1 MQIFQKTL
9 STDPTIHLS
18 QSPRNSYSSS
28 ITKEPNK
35 ESTTIWLSSS
45 QSVEMKSTLYQ
56 KSTTNTQS
64 QPKQFSTSGTRNITA
79 TMDTVTDTTTS
90 SNNLG
95 SLEMK
100 TGIKLISTKQ
110 INFFY

>member
-1 MQIFQKTL
+1 MQLFQKTL

-18 QSPRNSYSSS
+18 QSPRNSYPSP
-28 ITKEPNK
+28 ITTEPNK

-56 KSTTNTQS
+56 KFTTKTQT
-64 QPKQFSTSGTRNITA
+64 QPKQSSTSATRNIT
-79 TMDTVTDTTTS
+79 TPTDTVTDTTTS
-90 SNNLG
+90 SSISGN

-100 TGIKLISTKQ
+100 TGIKLIYLQ
-110 INFFY
+110 NR